1 MEKEQPNEIS
11 LPTLE
16 QVERERNKLKYQKE
30 YRRTIL
36 HIIGILIVAAAVSV
50 LLATMFFPIIQVSGV
65 SMEPTLEDEQIILL
79 EKTGKFKTGDLIG
92 FYYQNKILL
101 KRGKAY
107 NTFTLTWNIGS
118 IPEGQSVEK
127 KYKVKLLDKLIEGGY
142 TNKVEVDGRTKEV
155 TIYGKDSFGYR
166 YSAKDSTGTEKN
178 MLAEPPKV
186 GMKIK
191 PESTIAKIVVDEHGN
206 RLEADT
212 NKKFKVSVYEG
223 NSDNA
228 GNLIK
233 EIELYQGQAI
243 LLSNIKKDDNTPV
256 YIDDR

>member
-101 KRGKAY
+101 KRI
-107 NTFTLTWNIGS
+107 IG
-118 IPEGQSVEK
+118 
-127 KYKVKLLDKLIEGGY
+127 
-142 TNKVEVDGRTKEV
+142 R
-155 TIYGKDSFGYR
+155 
-166 YSAKDSTGTEKN
+166 
-178 MLAEPPKV
+178 
-186 GMKIK
+186 
-191 PESTIAKIVVDEHGN
+191 
-206 RLEADT
+206 
-212 NKKFKVSVYEG
+212 
-223 NSDNA
+223 A
-228 GNLIK
+228 G
-233 EIELYQGQAI
+233 
-243 LLSNIKKDDNTPV
+243 D
-256 YIDDR
+256 YIDIDEDGNVYVNDKQLDEPYLKDKALGECDITLPYQVPDGKIFVMGDHRSKSIDSRSKLVGCVSEEQVIGRVAFRLWPLQDIGFLK

>member
-50 LLATMFFPIIQVSGV
+50 LLATIFFPIIQVSGV

-101 KRGKAY
+101 KRV
-107 NTFTLTWNIGS
+107 IG
-118 IPEGQSVEK
+118 
-127 KYKVKLLDKLIEGGY
+127 
-142 TNKVEVDGRTKEV
+142 R
-155 TIYGKDSFGYR
+155 
-166 YSAKDSTGTEKN
+166 
-178 MLAEPPKV
+178 
-186 GMKIK
+186 
-191 PESTIAKIVVDEHGN
+191 
-206 RLEADT
+206 
-212 NKKFKVSVYEG
+212 
-223 NSDNA
+223 A
-228 GNLIK
+228 G
-233 EIELYQGQAI
+233 
-243 LLSNIKKDDNTPV
+243 D
-256 YIDDR
+256 YIDIDEDGNVYVNDKQLDEPYLKDKALGECDITLPYQVPDGKIFVMGDHRSKSIDSRSKLVGCVSEEQVIGRVAFRLWPLQDIGFLK

>member
-1 MEKEQPNEIS
+1 MEKEQPNAIS

-101 KRGKAY
+101 KRV
-107 NTFTLTWNIGS
+107 IG
-118 IPEGQSVEK
+118 
-127 KYKVKLLDKLIEGGY
+127 
-142 TNKVEVDGRTKEV
+142 R
-155 TIYGKDSFGYR
+155 
-166 YSAKDSTGTEKN
+166 
-178 MLAEPPKV
+178 
-186 GMKIK
+186 
-191 PESTIAKIVVDEHGN
+191 
-206 RLEADT
+206 
-212 NKKFKVSVYEG
+212 
-223 NSDNA
+223 A
-228 GNLIK
+228 G
-233 EIELYQGQAI
+233 
-243 LLSNIKKDDNTPV
+243 D
-256 YIDDR
+256 YIDIDEDGNVYVNDKQLDEPYLKDKALGECDITLPYQVPDGKIFVMGDHRSKSIDSRSRLVGCVSEEQVIGRVAFRLWPLQDIGFLK

>member
-101 KRGKAY
+101 KRV
-107 NTFTLTWNIGS
+107 IG
-118 IPEGQSVEK
+118 
-127 KYKVKLLDKLIEGGY
+127 
-142 TNKVEVDGRTKEV
+142 R
-155 TIYGKDSFGYR
+155 
-166 YSAKDSTGTEKN
+166 
-178 MLAEPPKV
+178 
-186 GMKIK
+186 
-191 PESTIAKIVVDEHGN
+191 
-206 RLEADT
+206 
-212 NKKFKVSVYEG
+212 
-223 NSDNA
+223 A
-228 GNLIK
+228 G
-233 EIELYQGQAI
+233 
-243 LLSNIKKDDNTPV
+243 D
-256 YIDDR
+256 YIDIHMMIRSYLVMA

>member
-1 MEKEQPNEIS
+1 MEKEQPKEIF

-101 KRGKAY
+101 KRV
-107 NTFTLTWNIGS
+107 IG
-118 IPEGQSVEK
+118 
-127 KYKVKLLDKLIEGGY
+127 
-142 TNKVEVDGRTKEV
+142 R
-155 TIYGKDSFGYR
+155 
-166 YSAKDSTGTEKN
+166 
-178 MLAEPPKV
+178 
-186 GMKIK
+186 
-191 PESTIAKIVVDEHGN
+191 
-206 RLEADT
+206 
-212 NKKFKVSVYEG
+212 
-223 NSDNA
+223 A
-228 GNLIK
+228 G
-233 EIELYQGQAI
+233 
-243 LLSNIKKDDNTPV
+243 D
-256 YIDDR
+256 YIDIDEDGNVYVNDKQLDEPYLKDKALGECDITLPYQVPDGKIFVMGDHRSKSIDSRSKLVGCVSEEQVIGRVAFRLWPLQDIGFLK

>member
-101 KRGKAY
+101 KRV
-107 NTFTLTWNIGS
+107 IG
-118 IPEGQSVEK
+118 
-127 KYKVKLLDKLIEGGY
+127 
-142 TNKVEVDGRTKEV
+142 R
-155 TIYGKDSFGYR
+155 
-166 YSAKDSTGTEKN
+166 
-178 MLAEPPKV
+178 
-186 GMKIK
+186 
-191 PESTIAKIVVDEHGN
+191 
-206 RLEADT
+206 
-212 NKKFKVSVYEG
+212 
-223 NSDNA
+223 A
-228 GNLIK
+228 G
-233 EIELYQGQAI
+233 
-243 LLSNIKKDDNTPV
+243 D
-256 YIDDR
+256 YIDIDEDGNVYVNDKQLDEPYLKDKALGECDITLPYQVPDGKIFVMGDNRSKSIDSRSKLVGCVSEEQVIGRVAFRLWPLQDIGFLK

>member
-1 MEKEQPNEIS
+1 MEKEQPNEIF

-101 KRGKAY
+101 KRV
-107 NTFTLTWNIGS
+107 IG
-118 IPEGQSVEK
+118 
-127 KYKVKLLDKLIEGGY
+127 
-142 TNKVEVDGRTKEV
+142 R
-155 TIYGKDSFGYR
+155 
-166 YSAKDSTGTEKN
+166 
-178 MLAEPPKV
+178 
-186 GMKIK
+186 
-191 PESTIAKIVVDEHGN
+191 
-206 RLEADT
+206 
-212 NKKFKVSVYEG
+212 
-223 NSDNA
+223 A
-228 GNLIK
+228 G
-233 EIELYQGQAI
+233 
-243 LLSNIKKDDNTPV
+243 D
-256 YIDDR
+256 YIDIDEDGNVYVNDKQLDEPYLKDKALGECDITLPYQVPDGKIFVMGDHRSKSIDSRSKLVGCVSEEQVIGRVAFRLWPLQDIGFLK

>member
-101 KRGKAY
+101 KRV
-107 NTFTLTWNIGS
+107 IG
-118 IPEGQSVEK
+118 
-127 KYKVKLLDKLIEGGY
+127 
-142 TNKVEVDGRTKEV
+142 R
-155 TIYGKDSFGYR
+155 
-166 YSAKDSTGTEKN
+166 
-178 MLAEPPKV
+178 
-186 GMKIK
+186 
-191 PESTIAKIVVDEHGN
+191 
-206 RLEADT
+206 
-212 NKKFKVSVYEG
+212 
-223 NSDNA
+223 A
-228 GNLIK
+228 G
-233 EIELYQGQAI
+233 
-243 LLSNIKKDDNTPV
+243 D
-256 YIDDR
+256 YIDIDEDGNVYVNDKQLDEPYLKDKALGEK

>member
-101 KRGKAY
+101 KRVIGRAGDYIDIDEDGNVYVNDKQLDEPYLKDKALGECDI
-107 NTFTLTWNIGS
+107 TL
-118 IPEGQSVEK
+118 PYQVP
-127 KYKVKLLDKLIEGGY
+127 
-142 TNKVEVDGRTKEV
+142 DGRIFVMGDHRSKS
-155 TIYGKDSFGYR
+155 IDSR
-166 YSAKDSTGTEKN
+166 SK
-178 MLAEPPKV
+178 LV
-186 GMKIK
+186 GCVSEEQVIGRV
-191 PESTIAKIVVDEHGN
+191 AF
-206 RLEADT
+206 RLWPLQDIGFL
-212 NKKFKVSVYEG
+212 K
-223 NSDNA
+223 
-228 GNLIK
+228 
-233 EIELYQGQAI
+233 
-243 LLSNIKKDDNTPV
+243 
-256 YIDDR
+256 

>member
-1 MEKEQPNEIS
+1 MEKEQPNAIS

-101 KRGKAY
+101 KRV
-107 NTFTLTWNIGS
+107 IG
-118 IPEGQSVEK
+118 
-127 KYKVKLLDKLIEGGY
+127 
-142 TNKVEVDGRTKEV
+142 R
-155 TIYGKDSFGYR
+155 
-166 YSAKDSTGTEKN
+166 
-178 MLAEPPKV
+178 
-186 GMKIK
+186 
-191 PESTIAKIVVDEHGN
+191 
-206 RLEADT
+206 
-212 NKKFKVSVYEG
+212 
-223 NSDNA
+223 A
-228 GNLIK
+228 G
-233 EIELYQGQAI
+233 
-243 LLSNIKKDDNTPV
+243 D
-256 YIDDR
+256 YIDIDEDGNVYVNDKQLDEPYLKDKALGECDITLPYQIPDGKIFVMGDHRSKSIDSRSKLVGCVSEEQVIGRVAFRLWPLQDIGFLK

>member
-101 KRGKAY
+101 KRV
-107 NTFTLTWNIGS
+107 IG
-118 IPEGQSVEK
+118 
-127 KYKVKLLDKLIEGGY
+127 
-142 TNKVEVDGRTKEV
+142 R
-155 TIYGKDSFGYR
+155 
-166 YSAKDSTGTEKN
+166 
-178 MLAEPPKV
+178 
-186 GMKIK
+186 
-191 PESTIAKIVVDEHGN
+191 
-206 RLEADT
+206 
-212 NKKFKVSVYEG
+212 
-223 NSDNA
+223 A
-228 GNLIK
+228 G
-233 EIELYQGQAI
+233 
-243 LLSNIKKDDNTPV
+243 D
-256 YIDDR
+256 YIDIDEDGNVYVNDKQLDEPYLKDKALGECDITLPYHVPDGKIFVMGDHRSKSIDSRSKLVGCVSEEQVIGRVAFRLWPLQDIGFLK

>member
-1 MEKEQPNEIS
+1 MEKEQPNAIS

-101 KRGKAY
+101 KRVIGRAGECDITLPYQVPDGKI
-107 NTFTLTWNIGS
+107 FVMGDHRSKSIDSRSKLVGCVSEEQVIGR
-118 IPEGQSVEK
+118 VA
-127 KYKVKLLDKLIEGGY
+127 
-142 TNKVEVDGRTKEV
+142 
-155 TIYGKDSFGYR
+155 F
-166 YSAKDSTGTEKN
+166 
-178 MLAEPPKV
+178 
-186 GMKIK
+186 
-191 PESTIAKIVVDEHGN
+191 
-206 RLEADT
+206 RLWPLQDIGFL
-212 NKKFKVSVYEG
+212 K
-223 NSDNA
+223 
-228 GNLIK
+228 
-233 EIELYQGQAI
+233 
-243 LLSNIKKDDNTPV
+243 
-256 YIDDR
+256 

>member
-36 HIIGILIVAAAVSV
+36 HIIGILIVAV

-101 KRGKAY
+101 KRV
-107 NTFTLTWNIGS
+107 IG
-118 IPEGQSVEK
+118 
-127 KYKVKLLDKLIEGGY
+127 
-142 TNKVEVDGRTKEV
+142 R
-155 TIYGKDSFGYR
+155 
-166 YSAKDSTGTEKN
+166 
-178 MLAEPPKV
+178 
-186 GMKIK
+186 
-191 PESTIAKIVVDEHGN
+191 
-206 RLEADT
+206 
-212 NKKFKVSVYEG
+212 
-223 NSDNA
+223 A
-228 GNLIK
+228 G
-233 EIELYQGQAI
+233 
-243 LLSNIKKDDNTPV
+243 D
-256 YIDDR
+256 YIDIDEDGNVYVNDKQLDEPYLKDKALGECDITLPYQVPDGKIFVMGDHRSKSIDSRSKLVGCVSEEQVIGRVAFRLWPLQDIGFLK

>member
-101 KRGKAY
+101 KRV
-107 NTFTLTWNIGS
+107 IG
-118 IPEGQSVEK
+118 
-127 KYKVKLLDKLIEGGY
+127 
-142 TNKVEVDGRTKEV
+142 R
-155 TIYGKDSFGYR
+155 
-166 YSAKDSTGTEKN
+166 
-178 MLAEPPKV
+178 
-186 GMKIK
+186 
-191 PESTIAKIVVDEHGN
+191 
-206 RLEADT
+206 
-212 NKKFKVSVYEG
+212 
-223 NSDNA
+223 A
-228 GNLIK
+228 G
-233 EIELYQGQAI
+233 
-243 LLSNIKKDDNTPV
+243 D
-256 YIDDR
+256 YIDIDEDGNVYVNDKQLDEPYLKDKALGECDITLPYQVPDGKIFVMGDHRSKSIDSRSKLVGCVSEEQGIGRVAFRLWPLQDIGFLK